1 MSYLGVQGLYS
12 LEPTGVHVAMQRQ
25 LMFDVFIIDSSELQ
39 RDRDLAMTNGLELLW
54 FWVEYWTSF
63 LGDHTWL
70 EGIYTPLLFNMYV
83 LPG

>member
-39 RDRDLAMTNGLELLW
+39 RDRDLAMTNGLELL
-54 FWVEYWTSF
+54 
-63 LGDHTWL
+63 
-70 EGIYTPLLFNMYV
+70 
-83 LPG
+83 